1 MCEEDERLMQEA
13 IDQIRKLL
21 NPKPEDDNFG
31 YRDLRTSFEKVVGE
45 IACMFYLDGDRK
57 MERIIIFDP
66 ERVKLA
72 DVTRLQDSTPSIDWE
87 DQVIFN
93 SEGSFEF
100 VELDKEQAKEVD
112 DWLNE
117 QEIEGMRDIE
127 YEVKA
132 LAASFNEVLE
142 FYKHD
147 YDYDKGL
154 LRASHMTFKEWTSVR
169 NFTDIGGDNYKHH
182 FNPERINRRWG
193 RRG

>member
-45 IACMFYLDGDRK
+45 IACMFYLDGDRN
-57 MERIIIFDP
+57 MERIIVFDP

-72 DVTRLQDSTPSIDWE
+72 DVTRLQDSTPSVDWE

-100 VELDKEQAKEVD
+100 VELDEEQAREVD
-112 DWLNE
+112 DWLDG
-117 QEIEGMRDIE
+117 QESLSRFGDAYDIE
-127 YEVKA
+127 ELITLFEKIAYSSESNSDNGTA
-132 LAASFNEVLE
+132 YSAYITSA
-142 FYKHD
+142 H
-147 YDYDKGL
+147 
-154 LRASHMTFKEWTSVR
+154 TIFKEWVR
-169 NFTDIGGDNYKHH
+169 LIRRYNKDEPGNLTFD
-182 FNPERINRRWG
+182 PRERPWG